1 MPTPVGL
8 REGATVAGRY
18 KMQTRL
24 GAGSMGS
31 VWAAV
36 HMQLGHRVAIKFLN
50 LDSQAVPKR
59 LSVSCLRA
67 S

>member
-1 MPTPVGL
+1 
-8 REGATVAGRY
+8 
-18 KMQTRL
+18 MQTRL